1 MVAGKHRPRKKT
13 LHAPVPQPVPINAH
27 DRRPQHHSQ
36 LKKRSDPAAKK
47 KTIPTPSTCLDHV
60 IRNRSNTTR
69 VSPEAQH
76 VGHSSARLANDAST
90 LSYVPASTRA
100 WVHPGRPNTPRQ
112 NPNRR
117 QPSDAITASR
127 SHRIFHP
134 RHGRWAS
141 SPPLP
146 PAFASSPASSKEGGR
161 RRGRRGDGPRI
172 LPSLRR
178 LPPLERLAE
187 VSAGSSPS
195 ALALCCSNLLER
207 GTRSSSAF
215 FCTCTED
222 CLLACLL
229 LLLLAIW

>member
-36 LKKRSDPAAKK
+36 LKKRSDPAAKKK

-134 RHGRWAS
+134 RHGRWAGRAV
-141 SPPLP
+141 PPFHPRSLLP
-146 PAFASSPASSKEGGR
+146 QHPARKEEEEEGGEGTVRESCLAFAAR
-161 RRGRRGDGPRI
+161 AARRGERR
-172 LPSLRR
+172 
-178 LPPLERLAE
+178 E
-187 VSAGSSPS
+187 
-195 ALALCCSNLLER
+195 LALSSRSMLL
-207 GTRSSSAF
+207 
-215 FCTCTED
+215 
-222 CLLACLL
+222 
-229 LLLLAIW
+229 